1 MRRTLLCSALL
12 AGLLSS
18 SLLAA
23 GKHILIPTDAAS
35 GVKIEIESWLDAC
48 PPGGMAP
55 FTLRITNGSNS
66 AHDWT
71 VTAADGYNGGTTMT
85 LGVNVPAGRTA
96 EIPFVATAGLRDS
109 GSGYYRMMN
118 FTVTGHGSRGSAGQL
133 QQPDNLSRGSHLG
146 ATPFLAMSAQLALKG
161 WSALADKFDKT
172 TGGKAGSVGFDA
184 TQVDIAK
191 APDDWRGY
199 SGLSQLWMT
208 DGEWSAMGGGAKAAM
223 LEWVALG
230 GRVILF
236 ADDLSDARLAGLKV
250 PSPGADGVRRIGAGR
265 ILTQKWDRKNFPGG
279 RVRSGLQPA

>member
-1 MRRTLLCSALL
+1 M
-12 AGLLSS
+12 
-18 SLLAA
+18 
-23 GKHILIPTDAAS
+23 
-35 GVKIEIESWLDAC
+35 
-48 PPGGMAP
+48 
-55 FTLRITNGSNS
+55 
-66 AHDWT
+66 
-71 VTAADGYNGGTTMT
+71 
-85 LGVNVPAGRTA
+85 PAGRTA
-96 EIPFVATAGLRDS
+96 EIPFAATAGLRDS

-118 FTVTGHGSRGSAGQL
+118 FTVNGHGSRGSAGQL
-133 QQPDNLSRGSHLG
+133 QQPDTLSRGSHPA
-146 ATPFLAMSAQLALKG
+146 ATPFLAMSSQLALKG

-172 TGGKAGSVGFDA
+172 AGGKASSVGLDA

-250 PSPGADGVRRIGAGR
+250 PPPGRGWRAADRRGKNPDAEVGS
-265 ILTQKWDRKNFPGG
+265 KNFPGG
-279 RVRSGLQPA
+279 RGGRACNRHDG